1 MLIDILGGMGMETKQ
16 NAVQAKAGTAKGKKR
31 RKKVWAVVI
40 GVLLAV
46 ILVAIAF
53 IELSTLPRKDTAD
66 NVIYIGGMVTS
77 DTVEYA
83 SGSGKGLLRNPVVK
97 IM

>member
-1 MLIDILGGMGMETKQ
+1 MRIDILGGMGMETKEK
-16 NAVQAKAGTAKGKKR
+16 AVQAQTGAAKGKKS

-46 ILVAIAF
+46 IVVAIAF

-66 NVIYIGGMVTS
+66 DVIYIGGMVSRTPWS
-77 DTVEYA
+77 TPTA
-83 SGSGKGLLRNPVVK
+83 AARGCCAIRW
-97 IM
+97 